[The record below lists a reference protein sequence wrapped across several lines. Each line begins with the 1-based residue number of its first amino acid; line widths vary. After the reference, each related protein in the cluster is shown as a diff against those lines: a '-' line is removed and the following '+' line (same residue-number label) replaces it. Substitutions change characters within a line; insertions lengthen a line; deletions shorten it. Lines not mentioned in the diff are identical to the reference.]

1 MGDGLAESS
10 RQTEWVL
17 QILRQQKKPTTH
29 TSHSSCVSPPQPQ
42 YPKSCPNDTVLDTES
57 TLLTLMT
64 LLTSLIQLLWGKLL
78 PAIPPLDAEGP
89 YRKKTMDLE

>member
-1 MGDGLAESS
+1 MIQSS
-10 RQTEWVL
+10 
-17 QILRQQKKPTTH
+17 
-29 TSHSSCVSPPQPQ
+29 
-42 YPKSCPNDTVLDTES
+42 DTES

-89 YRKKTMDLE
+89 YRKKNHGPGIVKKYQKKVNSLGRGEHSISVKALSK